1 MATTVSTSLFLGE
14 EPCGPRDRQLPE
26 NIPAVTHPQSGKSGC
41 SKPGLDVG
49 SKPDEG
55 ASVNGN
61 VPLLTH
67 PPEREEL
74 RVGRREQQAI
84 VARLRHPRKTQHQPT
99 TDAASTDQAPGRPPS
114 TSCATPRC
122 SLRPPARTPGASCR
136 VFWTMTKAHRACC
149 RRQPVATCHC

>member
-1 MATTVSTSLFLGE
+1 MLRQPTRLQAGLRLRAAHTALLASTSCTHAWCELQGFL
-14 EPCGPRDRQLPE
+14 D
-26 NIPAVTHPQSGKSGC
+26 
-41 SKPGLDVG
+41 D
-49 SKPDEG
+49 DEG
-55 ASVNGN
+55 SPSLLSSSAGGN

-67 PPEREEL
+67 PPSREKL
-74 RVGRREQQAI
+74 RVGRREQQAT